1 MAGGGLADGEGV
13 GAVCAGGGGA
23 EVVPGAGGAYAEEDD
38 LSAGE
43 GGAVGRESAGEGE
56 GLIDGGVGVG
66 GGEGEGG
73 LASGSRRLSLPSPQR
88 ECDSDPHCTL
98 PRTHNSLKCF
108 HSN

>member
-23 EVVPGAGGAYAEEDD
+23 EVVPGAGGVYAEEDD

-43 GGAVGRESAGEGE
+43 GGAVGLESAGEGE

-66 GGEGEGG
+66 GGEGELGW
-73 LASGSRRLSLPSPQR
+73 RRGADGYLYRPHR
-88 ECDSDPHCTL
+88 ESVILIPIVRCRVHITP
-98 PRTHNSLKCF
+98 
-108 HSN
+108 